1 MDTAFWSATKLI
13 RALRAKKIG
22 ALELLDLYA
31 ARIARHDRSLNSL
44 CLLDFDAARK
54 RARAF
59 DRASVRAGA
68 NTGPLAGMPMTVKE
82 SFDIKGQ
89 PSTWGLVE
97 YKDTRAA
104 SNAAAVERF
113 NRAGANVFGKSNVPT
128 LLADWET
135 NNPVYG
141 RTVNPWDASRTP
153 GGSSG
158 GAAAALAA
166 GLTGLEAGSDIGGSI
181 RNPANYCGVYGHKP
195 TWGICSMAGHALP
208 DSAHPADIAA
218 IGPLAR
224 SAVDLELALSI
235 MAGPD
240 TIDGAG
246 WKLAL
251 PKSERKTLRGLR
263 VAVLA
268 THPTAETDATVQAA
282 IARLAQFL
290 ARQGAK
296 LSERALPAFDLGE
309 AHRVFIQLLRG
320 ATSARQ
326 TPEFFAQM
334 LAAKE
339 KLDPKDGSYYAQMV
353 RANTQP
359 HKDWLAASNR
369 RHQMRLA
376 WAEFFR
382 DWDVL
387 LCPNAATAAFPHSLP
402 GERWERM
409 ITVNG
414 KPQPATTQMWWAGIA
429 GMCLLPGTAAPV
441 GLSPEGLP
449 IGVQIVGPQ
458 YGDLTTIR
466 VAQLIE
472 REYYAFVPPPAFV

>member
-1 MDTAFWSATKLI
+1 MDTAFWSASKLV
-13 RALRAKKIG
+13 RALRARKIG
-22 ALELLDLYA
+22 ALELLELYA
-31 ARIARHDRSLNSL
+31 ARIARHDCALNAL
-44 CLLDFDAARK
+44 CVLDFDAARK
-54 RARAF
+54 RARSF
-59 DRASVRAGA
+59 DRASRRAGA
-68 NTGPLAGMPMTVKE
+68 QAGPLAGLPMTVKE
-82 SFDIKGQ
+82 SFDLAGH
-89 PSTWGLVE
+89 PTTWGLAE
-97 YKDTRAA
+97 YRHTRAA
-104 SNAAAVERF
+104 NNALAVERF
-113 NRAGANVFGKSNVPT
+113 MRAGANVFGKSNVPT

-141 RTVNPWDASRTP
+141 KTVNPWDPARTP

-208 DSAHPADIAA
+208 GSAHPADISA

-224 SAVDLELALSI
+224 SAFDLELALGI

-240 TIDGAG
+240 AIDGAG

-251 PKSERKTLRGLR
+251 QKPAMKTLRGLR
-263 VAVLA
+263 IAVLA

-282 IARLAQFL
+282 IGRLAQFL
-290 ARQGAK
+290 GRQGAK
-296 LSERALPAFDLGE
+296 VSERALPDFDLGE

-320 ATSARQ
+320 ATSSRQ

-334 LAAKE
+334 LAAKA
-339 KLDPKDGSYYAQMV
+339 KLAPKDDSYYAQMV

-369 RHQMRLA
+369 RHQMRHA

-387 LCPNAATAAFPHSLP
+387 LCPNAATAAFPHSMP

-409 ITVNG
+409 IRVNG

-429 GMCLLPGTAAPV
+429 GMCYLPGTAAPI
-441 GLSPEGLP
+441 GLSPEGMP

-458 YGDLTTIR
+458 YGDLTTMR
-466 VAQLIE
+466 VAQRIE
-472 REYYAFVPPPAFV
+472 REYYAFVPPPGCA

>member
-1 MDTAFWSATKLI
+1 MDMAFWSATKLV
-13 RALRAKKIG
+13 RALRARKIG
-22 ALELLDLYA
+22 ALELLDHYA
-31 ARIARHDRSLNSL
+31 ARIARHDGLLNSL
-44 CLLDFDAARK
+44 CVLDFDAARK
-54 RARAF
+54 RARSF
-59 DRASVRAGA
+59 DRASGRAGA
-68 NTGPLAGMPMTVKE
+68 NAGPLAGLPMTVKE
-82 SFDIKGQ
+82 SFDIQGH
-89 PSTWGLVE
+89 PTTWGLAE
-97 YKDTRAA
+97 YKHSRAA

-113 NRAGANVFGKSNVPT
+113 LRAGANVFGKSNVPT

-141 RTVNPWDASRTP
+141 KTVNPWDPTRTP

-208 DSAHPADIAA
+208 GSAHPADIAA

-224 SAVDLELALSI
+224 SAFDLELAFKL

-240 TIDGAG
+240 AIDGAG

-251 PKSERKTLRGLR
+251 PKPARKSLRGMR
-263 VAVLA
+263 IAVLA
-268 THPTAETDATVQAA
+268 THPTAETDATVQHA
-282 IARLAQFL
+282 IGRLAQFL
-290 ARQGAK
+290 SRQGAK
-296 LSERALPAFDLGE
+296 VSERALPAFDLGE

-326 TPEFFAQM
+326 TPEYFAQM
-334 LAAKE
+334 LEAKR
-339 KLDPKDGSYYAQMV
+339 KLDTKDGTYYAQMV

-387 LCPNAATAAFPHSLP
+387 LCPNAVSAAFPHSMP

-409 ITVNG
+409 IRVNG

-429 GMCLLPGTAAPV
+429 GMCYLPGTAAPI

-449 IGVQIVGPQ
+449 IGVQIVGAQ
-458 YGDLTTIR
+458 YADLTTLR
-466 VAQLIE
+466 CAQLIE
-472 REYYAFVPPPAFV
+472 REYYAFAPPPGYA